1 MYCSNCGT
9 ELREGVAFC
18 PTCGQPVNG
27 GQAGGT
33 QSNSAQQGA
42 ASNPD
47 PYTYGGGTQSSGQTN
62 ADPYQYGGGN
72 SYNGGNGYQ
81 KDPYQYQQQPPRQ
94 DVDGF
99 AIASLILGIISFFLF
114 PIIGAILAIVFGNK
128 SIREN
133 GMNTMARVGKI
144 LGIVSLAI
152 YIVVIIIMVI
162 AFTMIGVGSL
172 YYF

>member
-1 MYCSNCGT
+1 M
-9 ELREGVAFC
+9 
-18 PTCGQPVNG
+18 
-27 GQAGGT
+27 
-33 QSNSAQQGA
+33 
-42 ASNPD
+42 
-47 PYTYGGGTQSSGQTN
+47 
-62 ADPYQYGGGN
+62 
-72 SYNGGNGYQ
+72 
-81 KDPYQYQQQPPRQ
+81 
-94 DVDGF
+94 DGF

-152 YIVVIIIMVI
+152 YIVVIIMVI